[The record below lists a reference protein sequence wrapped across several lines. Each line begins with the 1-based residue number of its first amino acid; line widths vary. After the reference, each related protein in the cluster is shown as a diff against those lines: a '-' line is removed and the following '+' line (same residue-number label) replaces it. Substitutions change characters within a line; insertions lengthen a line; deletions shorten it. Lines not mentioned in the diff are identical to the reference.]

1 MNLIKRTNNIWI
13 YVFIAEMGIKLI
25 ALNPIGYI
33 KEPMN
38 CFDGSIV
45 ALTIF
50 DLGKIFKKSCQLW
63 G

>member
-1 MNLIKRTNNIWI
+1 
-13 YVFIAEMGIKLI
+13 MGIKLI

-45 ALTIF
+45 ALTVF
-50 DLGKIFKKSCQLW
+50 DLGKIFKKSCQLR